1 MLSCRALPATVSLKV
16 WLLICAVAIAIQLG
30 GPALIDS
37 DEGRNAE
44 VAREMAET
52 NDYVVPR
59 LNALP
64 YLDKPIL
71 YFAAQAAFME
81 VLGPVELAARLP
93 AYLFTLATA
102 ALIFWFARRR
112 IGEEEAWVSAI
123 AYLAMPLT
131 IAFARTVIFDS
142 TLTFFIVLA
151 TLAFYEAIE
160 TADRRWTV
168 LAWAG
173 MAAGVLTKGPVAIA
187 VPLLAVLPYAVWRKS
202 ARSLWSFAGLLAFVV
217 IVAPWIWLVSR
228 VVPDFLH
235 YALVTETAARLTSE
249 EFQRS
254 GPPWYYVP
262 YVLAGAGPWTIGAIA
277 AWRQWDRADRRV
289 VFLLAWIIVP
299 LLFFSISESKRPQYI
314 LPLMPAIAMLIGLSW
329 RNLRYRAAAIPLLVT
344 GFIFA
349 AGPFLPAFRKMAP
362 DLLGPA
368 RFAATA
374 FAVAFLAG
382 GVVAV
387 LSRSRK
393 LALIAL
399 SMPMVAIPLL
409 SAPLLHAV
417 AERRSAKSLVAAFSR
432 QVPPQTDVIGV
443 EAYTGSMGFYLGRP
457 IVIATDDA
465 SELTSNY
472 ILRRYDRF
480 AARPG
485 SPVKPVS
492 WFMQNLDTCCAPRV
506 YVVRDDDPHHHRLLE
521 SRGARLLVAGTHYFA
536 YAYAGPP
543 GSHP

>member
-1 MLSCRALPATVSLKV
+1 MLSCRALAATVSLKV
-16 WLLICAVAIAIQLG
+16 WLVICAVAIAVQLG

-59 LNALP
+59 LNTLP
-64 YLDKPIL
+64 YLDKPIV

-81 VLGPVELAARLP
+81 VLGPGELAARLP

-102 ALIFWFARRR
+102 ALIFWFSRRR
-112 IGEEEAWVSAI
+112 IGEEEAWVSTI

-142 TLTFFIVLA
+142 TLTFFVVLA

-160 TADRRWTV
+160 TQDRRWTV
-168 LAWAG
+168 LAWAA

-187 VPLLAVLPYAVWRKS
+187 LPLLAALPYALWRRS
-202 ARSLWSFAGLLAFVV
+202 ARTLWSLAGLLAFLA
-217 IVAPWIWLVSR
+217 IVAPWIWAVSR

-235 YALVTETAARLTSE
+235 YALVTETAARFTSE

-262 YVLAGAGPWTIGAIA
+262 YVLAGAGPWAVAVIA
-277 AWRQWDRADRRV
+277 GWRQWDRSDRRV
-289 VFLLAWIIVP
+289 VFLLTWVLVP
-299 LLFFSISESKRPQYI
+299 LIFFSVSESKRSQYI
-314 LPLMPAIAMLIGLSW
+314 LPLMPAIAMLVGLSW
-329 RNLRYRAAAIPLLVT
+329 RNLRYRAGAMVLLVA
-344 GFIFA
+344 GLIFA
-349 AGPFLPAFRKMAP
+349 IGPFLRPFTKIAP
-362 DLLGPA
+362 DLVGPA
-368 RFAATA
+368 RLAAWA
-374 FAVAFLAG
+374 FGVAFIGGAVAAL
-382 GVVAV
+382 

-393 LALIAL
+393 LALFAL
-399 SMPMVAIPLL
+399 SLPMVAIPLL
-409 SAPLLHAV
+409 AGPLLHAV
-417 AERRSAKSLVAAFSR
+417 AERRSAKSLVAAFEKHIT
-432 QVPPQTDVIGV
+432 PETEVIGV

-457 IVIATDDA
+457 LIIATDDA

-472 ILRRYDRF
+472 ILRRYGRF
-480 AARPG
+480 AGRPG

-492 WFMQNLDTCCAPRV
+492 WFMQNLERCCDLRV

-543 GSHP
+543 RP